1 MSDERREELQDILE
15 SILTSSNVYFQ
26 PPETVK
32 MTYPCIVYSR
42 LSGDTKFAGD
52 KPYSFR
58 ILYQVIVIDKDP
70 DSVYPARVASLPECV
85 FDRHYTSNNLNHDV
99 FNVYY

>member
-1 MSDERREELQDILE
+1 MSDDRREELQDILE
-15 SILTSSNVYFQ
+15 TILGSSNVYFQ

-42 LSGDTKFAGD
+42 SSGDTQFAGD

-70 DSVYPARVASLPECV
+70 DSVYILRLASLPECV
-85 FDRHYTSNNLNHDV
+85 FDRHYTVNNLNHDV
-99 FNVYY
+99 FNLYY